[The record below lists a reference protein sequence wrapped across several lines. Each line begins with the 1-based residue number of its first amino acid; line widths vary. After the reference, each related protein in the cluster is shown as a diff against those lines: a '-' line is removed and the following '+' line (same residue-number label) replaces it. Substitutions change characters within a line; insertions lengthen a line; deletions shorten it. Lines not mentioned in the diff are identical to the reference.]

1 MSEGQNA
8 ICGIC
13 KSGVLVPVN
22 LGKGP
27 ERILKYRCSN
37 PQCNARFD
45 EHGYETFEPQAQI
58 WKRLSEG

>member
-1 MSEGQNA
+1 MSEVQNA
-8 ICGIC
+8 SCGIC
-13 KSGVLVPVN
+13 KSGILVPVN
-22 LGKGP
+22 LGTGP

-45 EHGYETFEPQAQI
+45 EHGYEVFEPATQT